1 MSGSHYWPEAHRSQ
15 TKWLI
20 SFQLCSVLRL
30 LLFFYLSIFC
40 SPSGPHSFLTNSL
53 HRIPQ
58 IPDSCSSSVTLCSS
72 TGDKCAAMLLCVEPI
87 CKKPDGGLWTD
98 AFALRVV
105 ERNVRAS
112 LDRWRNVIIPQPHPG
127 EVLGAAER
135 KRNALKDI
143 KNLNK

>member
-1 MSGSHYWPEAHRSQ
+1 
-15 TKWLI
+15 
-20 SFQLCSVLRL
+20 
-30 LLFFYLSIFC
+30 
-40 SPSGPHSFLTNSL
+40 
-53 HRIPQ
+53 
-58 IPDSCSSSVTLCSS
+58 
-72 TGDKCAAMLLCVEPI
+72 MLLCVEPI

-143 KNLNK
+143 KNLNNQLDVTLPRKFAHGECKLKLLTASFFPH